1 MTAKHWPLFGLRLA
15 TPRLELRLPTI
26 EQLDELAELSI
37 DGVHAPDFMPFAM
50 PWTDTPVETRG
61 QEVMKYHWG
70 QLGAWSP
77 EHWTVHFVVLHEG
90 TVIGTQALGGRDFAV
105 LKEVHT
111 GSWLGRRY
119 HRNGFGTEM
128 RAAVLHLG
136 FAGLG
141 AEFALSDAF
150 EDNAPSLGV
159 SRKLGYE
166 PDGIQRLV
174 RRGIPATNIRLRLSR
189 KSWEANHRV
198 AVEITGLEKCLP
210 MFGIGQSNG

>member
-1 MTAKHWPLFGLRLA
+1 LFELRVR
-15 TPRLELRLPTI
+15 TPRLELRLPSI

-37 DGVHAPDFMPFAM
+37 GGVHAADFMPFVV
-50 PWTDTPVETRG
+50 PWTDAPPDELGR
-61 QEVMKYHWG
+61 QVMKYHLT
-70 QLGAWSP
+70 QLGSWEP
-77 EHWTVHFVVLHEG
+77 DNWVLNFVVIHDG
-90 TVIGTQALGGRDFAV
+90 VVVGTQEINGRDFAV
-105 LKEVHT
+105 LKEFGT

-141 AEFALSDAF
+141 AEYALSDAF

-166 PDGIQRLV
+166 HDGIARLV
-174 RRGIPATNIRLRLSR
+174 RRGKPATGIRLRLAR
-189 KSWEANHRV
+189 AEWAANHKLE
-198 AVEITGLEKCLP
+198 VEIENLEKCLP
-210 MFGIGQSNG
+210 FLSGSTQDNG